1 MEVFEGPQL
10 TPPTVSLLSAAEI
23 VPMTGDRWTSGFDL
37 INEGSETGYA
47 DLNPGGGGVFEI
59 CPEVGTFKVIDAS
72 GANESYTPYVIYAT
86 DKCSTWPAKREFY
99 DRAQR
104 KLLAA
109 ESTALE
115 LQLWDGVSNPF
126 LADGAGVQNVIGTV
140 TVPMTATSAK
150 EAIALLEQEMGEI
163 SATRGMIHI
172 RPQVLFPLLE
182 AQVIRRVGNIYLS
195 PMDNI
200 VVPGRGYSGNG
211 PAGQAPG
218 ATEWMYGHPG
228 IVQVRRGPV
237 IRLGEDDLASQV
249 DRYVND
255 RFVIVERV
263 AHVALDSSKGV
274 LAIEFNAIS

>member
-59 CPEVGTFKVIDAS
+59 CPEVGTFKVIGAS

-126 LADGAGVQNVIGTV
+126 LADGAGAQNVIGTV

-150 EAIALLEQEMGEI
+150 EAMALLEQEMGEI

-172 RPQVLFPLLE
+172 RPQVLFLFLRRRLFAESATSISAQWTTSLCLVGDTLVTALPVRLL
-182 AQVIRRVGNIYLS
+182 ALLS
-195 PMDNI
+195 
-200 VVPGRGYSGNG
+200 GCTGT
-211 PAGQAPG
+211 PA
-218 ATEWMYGHPG
+218 
-228 IVQVRRGPV
+228 
-237 IRLGEDDLASQV
+237 SC
-249 DRYVND
+249 
-255 RFVIVERV
+255 RF
-263 AHVALDSSKGV
+263 AVAL
-274 LAIEFNAIS
+274 